1 MKRRLILICI
11 AVLLLAGV
19 WTPTGVAADADHPIV
34 MTILCDPDPELETGG
49 TIPDLLFTIRNTG
62 KTDYTLEHA
71 TLSGG
76 FEDRTL
82 ILDESITVLAGGTK
96 EFHLTDVPVD
106 DAQLDTNVIYRLSWK
121 ESELL
126 IDNEEGTTT
135 TIEHERETEA
145 EIRIERFVPPE
156 LAVEAAAS
164 AERVRA
170 GETFTVTYTITNDT
184 KFDMSGLRLYDP
196 EQSMQSIGLPSA
208 ELFAGESRSV
218 EVTYTMGKQD
228 MTFAP
233 VIEYTVRQRE
243 QTTRAADPLVVESVV
258 VDLVI
263 EVEQYPTTSDGST
276 FAITVRNNGNRAVTN
291 IRVYDEINTEVDE
304 PFDLAPE
311 QSKVLMYT
319 VPSAISAGTIRKI
332 RFHLTAVDAF
342 ETEFTVT
349 DANLYEAVPF
359 INSDSVMLVLNVV
372 LQRAFYNE
380 DGKLCAAL
388 QFEIR
393 NYSKITLHDATLTE
407 LQLFDVL
414 KTYDELQHGETYFVT
429 TLQLDG
435 VPELSFRVDA
445 FDPSGAL
452 RSTETVRLDLSRL
465 KELANQTDDPVYVY
479 PDNPYLKDL
488 DVKYR
493 GILRTAGLIVL
504 ILAAICAVVCIIL
517 YIAERM
523 IRAKLPAE
531 FEENMES
538 VMQKTKRRVE
548 PQIFGDAPTEQFGY
562 TVPIKLRNY
571 GELTEQ
577 EAEAR
582 RREYKEKLNENLREY
597 RSSPAAISSKSR
609 PVEPSAS
616 SGAAFAGTRVMP
628 VARSKPAPVR
638 EDIRLIRVQPEEPA
652 PAKEADK
659 PASKPQKPVS
669 KEPAKPVQKPNAKP
683 ATTQKPVKPVE
694 KPAEK
699 PAAQKPAPT
708 PAQKPVPAQTPAPVA
723 QPHEKPQTDVKE
735 PQAPRL
741 LTLRK
746 APQKRPVRGQTIKR
760 MNG

>member
-19 WTPTGVAADADHPIV
+19 WTPAGVAADADHPIV
-34 MTILCDPDPELETGG
+34 MTILCDPDPELEIGG

-184 KFDMSGLRLYDP
+184 KFDMSGLKLYDP

-218 EVTYTMGKQD
+218 EVTYTMGNQD

-380 DGKLCAAL
+380 DGKLCAVL

-479 PDNPYLKDL
+479 PAHRGADRADSCGDL
-488 DVKYR
+488 R
-493 GILRTAGLIVL
+493 GRVHHSVHRRTHDSRK
-504 ILAAICAVVCIIL
+504 AA
-517 YIAERM
+517 
-523 IRAKLPAE
+523 
-531 FEENMES
+531 
-538 VMQKTKRRVE
+538 RRVRGE
-548 PQIFGDAPTEQFGY
+548 HGERDA
-562 TVPIKLRNY
+562 
-571 GELTEQ
+571 
-577 EAEAR
+577 
-582 RREYKEKLNENLREY
+582 
-597 RSSPAAISSKSR
+597 
-609 PVEPSAS
+609 
-616 SGAAFAGTRVMP
+616 
-628 VARSKPAPVR
+628 
-638 EDIRLIRVQPEEPA
+638 ED
-652 PAKEADK
+652 
-659 PASKPQKPVS
+659 
-669 KEPAKPVQKPNAKP
+669 
-683 ATTQKPVKPVE
+683 
-694 KPAEK
+694 
-699 PAAQKPAPT
+699 
-708 PAQKPVPAQTPAPVA
+708 
-723 QPHEKPQTDVKE
+723 
-735 PQAPRL
+735 QAPRR
-741 LTLRK
+741 TADLRRRADRAVRLYRADQAAQLRRADRAGGGG
-746 APQKRPVRGQTIKR
+746 APQGIQGKAQREPARIPFVARGDQFKVPSCRAARIERRRVCRNEGHAGRTVQTGAGSRGYPVDPRSAGGARARKGSGQARVETAEAGFKGTGKAR
-760 MNG
+760 AKTACETGDDAKTCQTGRKTGGKARRTKAGPDARAKTGSGTNARAGRAAA